1 MKELKQKYRTVWR
14 FYTIADYEREERW
27 LNEMAAA
34 GWEFVRTNGFRFR
47 FRKGEPGSYRYKI
60 DLVERNE
67 DDAVREEY
75 FNFLTECGNRVVC
88 EYKDWI
94 YLQRPAADGPF
105 EGTDDAYARL
115 RVMNK
120 AYDFAI
126 RTVCRLLRIFMLL
139 FALTALLGANLWPNI
154 PFFRDFGTG
163 IAIGALLAMTLIW
176 VPIISKLRRR
186 VNRLIGEV
194 GIKR

>member
-1 MKELKQKYRTVWR
+1 MKEMKQTYRTVWR

-47 FRKGEPGSYRYKI
+47 FRKGEPGAYRYKI

-67 DDAVREEY
+67 EDAVREEY

-88 EYKDWI
+88 DFKDWI
-94 YLQRPAADGPF
+94 YLQRAAADGPF

-115 RVMNK
+115 HVMNK

-126 RTVCRLLRIFMLL
+126 RTACRLLRIFTLL
-139 FALTALLGANLWPNI
+139 FALALLGQHSLANGE
-154 PFFRDFGTG
+154 FFRHFGYG
-163 IAIGALLAMTLIW
+163 IAIGGLLAMTFIW

-186 VNRLIGEV
+186 VNKLIGEV